1 MKGTTLAIAHRWRR
15 VWKADGWIRPFI
27 FKYRKVLG
35 LSLVLGVVS
44 AVLASALMFVSGYLI
59 SASAERPLGGVF
71 ALFTPLAL
79 VQVFGIGKPFS
90 AYFER
95 LYSHD
100 WVLRMTSEMRLR
112 LYRALEGGAS
122 GWVSGRGLGNIL
134 SLLAQDIAHVQDL
147 YLRSL
152 FPAFVALML
161 WLASSIVFGF
171 FTWWFGLG
179 MLALLGICVLLIPLV
194 SVLVN
199 GARRERA
206 DKLTEQMYA
215 HVTDDVL
222 GVGDWICSGRKRDFL
237 RRVRSV
243 QDAMRANDASIA
255 RFNRRRDLCVQCVL
269 GVATAFVALWA
280 AWRFGGP
287 IPPTGDYGR
296 MADWIAAFVLGFFPL
311 IEVFASMSDVAVRAN
326 GHVAAIERL
335 NALRSVADD
344 SDWIAA
350 FVLGFFPLIE
360 VFASMSDVAVRA
372 NGHVAAIERLNAL
385 RSVADDLTS
394 VVERTC
400 NDPCLNGGCAV
411 SLNDVWFSYPQ
422 ECSLILRGVTLRIQP
437 GEKVAILGPSGAGKS
452 TLLGLMR
459 GDLRPGRGSV
469 RLGGVYPN
477 DLGKRTSRY
486 IGLISQD
493 VYLFNATLRE
503 NLQIACSDASDE
515 ELRAAL
521 EAVGLKGLLDRLP
534 QGLSTMVDEAGL
546 RFSGG
551 ERHRLALARVLLQ
564 RVPVVLLDEPTVGLD
579 PETEAALL
587 DTVFDVLK
595 DKTVVMVTHHLLG
608 IESMDRVVFLED
620 GRIAMEGSHR
630 ALLETNQRYR
640 DLILFDKGIY

>member
-1 MKGTTLAIAHRWRR
+1 MKGTVLAAVRRWRR
-15 VWKADGWIRPFI
+15 VWKADGWIRPFV

-35 LSLVLGVVS
+35 LSLLLGVVS
-44 AVLASALMFVSGYLI
+44 AALASALMFVSGYLI

-122 GWVSGRGLGNIL
+122 GRVSGRGLGNIL

-147 YLRSL
+147 YLRSF
-152 FPAFVALML
+152 FPAFVAFVL

-179 MLALLGICVLLIPLV
+179 MLVLLGVCVVLIPLV
-194 SVLVN
+194 SVLAN

-222 GVGDWICSGRKRDFL
+222 GVSDWICSGRKKDFL
-237 RRVRSV
+237 ERVRGV
-243 QDAMRANDASIA
+243 QDAMRANDASIV

-269 GVATAFVALWA
+269 GVAAAFVVLWA

-287 IPPTGDYGR
+287 TPPAGDYGR

-335 NALRSVADD
+335 NGLRSVADNPT
-344 SDWIAA
+344 S
-350 FVLGFFPLIE
+350 
-360 VFASMSDVAVRA
+360 AVEL
-372 NGHVAAIERLNAL
+372 NG
-385 RSVADDLTS
+385 
-394 VVERTC
+394 
-400 NDPCLNGGCAV
+400 NDPCLDSGCAV
-411 SLNDVWFSYPQ
+411 CLEDVWFSYPQ
-422 ECSLILRGVTLRIQP
+422 ERASILRGVTLWIRP

-459 GDLRPGRGSV
+459 GDLKPCRGSV
-469 RLGGVYPN
+469 RLGGVYPSG
-477 DLGKRTSRY
+477 LGARTPRY
-486 IGLISQD
+486 IGFITQD

-503 NLQIACSDASDE
+503 NLQIACSGASDE

-551 ERHRLALARVLLQ
+551 ERHRVALARVLLQ
-564 RVPVVLLDEPTVGLD
+564 KVPVVLLDEPTVGLD

-608 IESMDRVVFLED
+608 VDSMDRVVFLED

-640 DLILFDKGIY
+640 DLLRFDRGI